1 MTSVNGSNY
10 IATPCCR
17 TLYKTPRYSSMN
29 RSAWFY
35 WTDGYEDRVLTAADG
50 GLRKCQCGNFYL
62 LPATIKLPL
71 AVSEEIPY
79 AVGLSEQDLPDAIQ
93 SENRS
98 VQLVARR
105 EYWRYLNRPYRETYS
120 ALRETEEKIATAK
133 SKAENLDERSKVKK
147 FLDKLAFKK
156 MPAPPPPVRLPFT
169 TPAFDPSALQIENM
183 SKLLDLLLQVQR
195 ETNSPST
202 SETAELYRELGQLDE
217 ARAAIKTC
225 RNSGVGLAERLIA
238 ELIDEC
244 RTCPVRYR
252 A

>member
-1 MTSVNGSNY
+1 MTRVTGSDY

-17 TLYKTPRYSSMN
+17 TLYKTLRYSSIN

-35 WTDGYEDRVLTAADG
+35 WTDGYEDRVLMAADG

-62 LPATIKLPL
+62 LPATIKLPF
-71 AVSEEIPY
+71 AVPAEIPY
-79 AVGLSEQDLPDAIQ
+79 TVELRGQDFPDAIQ

-133 SKAENLDERSKVKK
+133 SIAENLDERSKLKK
-147 FLDKLAFKK
+147 FLDKLGFKK

-169 TPAFDPSALQIENM
+169 APIFDPSALQIENM
-183 SKLLDLLLQVQR
+183 SKLLDLLQQSQR
-195 ETNSPST
+195 ESDGKDAV
-202 SETAELYRELGQLDE
+202 EIAELHRELGQLDD
-217 ARAAIKTC
+217 AKLAIK
-225 RNSGVGLAERLIA
+225 NSKYRGASTAARLVE
-238 ELIDEC
+238 ELIYEGLS
-244 RTCPVRYR
+244 CPVRYK
-252 A
+252 